1 MAFAIIRTAKLKT
14 AGNLGGLNNHLE
26 RTMEVPN
33 ADQDLTYLN
42 KRLVGSGDLA
52 KDVAN
57 RIQAAGIEKPR
68 KNAVLAIEHLMTASP
83 EAFRFEKKAKPTG
96 IGYTV
101 GAPKEDID
109 RWRHFEES
117 CYQWLAKRYG
127 KDNLINFTV
136 HVDEQTPHIHAIVVP
151 IDEKGK
157 LNCRHYLG
165 GREKLRDLQDSFAQQ
180 HIAIGLERGIPGSK
194 AHHTTVKQFYGQ
206 AKSFEQAP
214 SPVILLD
221 APVAS
226 IQAPETNFL
235 GQMKQTP
242 QEYAQGQEKRLKTE
256 LATHHRQ
263 TVLKAQEKAQ
273 ELHRAAQASQVLK
286 LENERL
292 KGQLK
297 GIQRV
302 VEQLNHNNRTSKA
315 LIEAIAKG
323 QIQPQELAKA
333 LQQAPQTEREKN
345 IHAAMKQ
352 AGCQVKEPELKKE
365 EKKELQPKPAI
376 KRKGPRL

>member
-1 MAFAIIRTAKLKT
+1 MAFAIIRTVKLKT

-26 RTMEVPN
+26 RKMEVPN

-42 KRLVGSGDLA
+42 KRTVGSGDLA
-52 KDVAN
+52 KDVAD

-83 EAFRFEKKAKPTG
+83 EAFRFEKKAKPSG

-101 GAPKEDID
+101 GGPKEDID
-109 RWRHFEES
+109 RWKRFEEG

-127 KDNLINFTV
+127 KGNLVNFTV
-136 HVDEQTPHIHAIVVP
+136 HVDEQTPHIHAVVVP
-151 IDEKGK
+151 VDEKGK

-180 HIAIGLERGIPGSK
+180 HQAIGLARGIQGSK
-194 AHHTTVKQFYGQ
+194 AHHTTVKQFYGH
-206 AKSFEQAP
+206 AKGFEQAP
-214 SPVILLD
+214 SPTILLD

-226 IQAPETNFL
+226 IQAPETNLF
-235 GQMKQTP
+235 GQMKLDP
-242 QEYAQGQEKRLKTE
+242 QAYAQGQEKRLRAE
-256 LATHHRQ
+256 LAAHHRQ
-263 TVLKAQEKAQ
+263 TLLKAQEKAQ

-297 GIQRV
+297 GIQRL
-302 VEQLNHNNRTSKA
+302 VEQLNHSNRTSKA
-315 LIEAIAKG
+315 LVEAIANG
-323 QIQPQELAKA
+323 QIQPQELVKA
-333 LQQAPQTEREKN
+333 LQQVPQTEREKN
-345 IHAAMKQ
+345 IHAAMKRV
-352 AGCQVKEPELKKE
+352 GCQVKEPEVKKE
-365 EKKELQPKPAI
+365 IQQQPAI